1 MRYYTENDLNQIGR
15 TEGLSAVQLAVI
27 VLLLHQPCLK
37 SSQIMVKLD
46 ITSRQQLSRLINL
59 ILQNGIIGRSGKG
72 PAVTYH
78 VNRAVLA
85 DRFMK
90 LDYLQRSVCRYDY
103 ERLEQYIP
111 GKTFLLSEDKR
122 KQMRELSNATIQPGE
137 TLNDRIYKRLLIDFS
152 WASSRMEGNT
162 YTLGETEE
170 LIQKAV
176 KSCKRSPYETL
187 MVENHSNAIKYLTEN
202 ANDIGISPLE
212 IRGVHA
218 MLSNGLLTDDNDCGK
233 VRNCIIEIG
242 QSAYHPE
249 RNQNSLKIQ
258 LTDICNKAVA
268 ISDPFE
274 QSFFLMLHI
283 SYLQPFIDLN
293 KRTGRACAN
302 IPLLK
307 NNLCPVSF
315 YGIDERGYIAGI
327 LEFYETGEV
336 HTISH
341 AFLHSYKNS
350 MDRYRRALS
359 EVKSMEVDLFSNRI
373 LQKWIM
379 DTVQGQNN
387 AANLDTFIETELG
400 KIRNQLSVQ
409 DRESVH
415 QKTTRLVDNLTEV
428 RAIGAGVP
436 LKIFKKYMNLP

>member
-1 MRYYTENDLNQIGR
+1 MRYYTKNDLNQIGR
-15 TEGLSAVQLAVI
+15 AEGLSASQLAVI
-27 VLLLHQPCLK
+27 TLLLQQPGLK

-46 ITSRQQLSRLINL
+46 IASRQQLSRLINL
-59 ILQNGIIGRSGKG
+59 ILQNGIIVRSGKG

-78 VNRAVLA
+78 VNRVVLA
-85 DRFMK
+85 EKFME
-90 LDYLQRSVCRYDY
+90 LDYLQRSVCGYDY

-111 GKTFLLSEDKR
+111 GKTFLLREDKR
-122 KQMRELSNATIQPGE
+122 KQMRELSDATIQPGE

-187 MVENHSNAIKYLTEN
+187 MVENHANAMRYLIGN

-218 MLSNGLLTDDNDCGK
+218 MLSNGLLTNDSDCGA
-233 VRNCIIEIG
+233 VRNSIIEIG

-249 RNQNSLKIQ
+249 SNQNSLTIQ
-258 LTDICNKAVA
+258 LTGICNKAAA

-283 SYLQPFIDLN
+283 SYLQPFIDIN

-315 YGIDERGYIAGI
+315 YGIDEREYIAGI
-327 LEFYETGEV
+327 LEFYETAEV

-359 EVKSMEVDLFSNRI
+359 EVKSMAVDLFSNRI

-379 DTVQGQNN
+379 DTVQNQDN
-387 AANLDTFIETELG
+387 AANLDTFIETELE
-400 KIRNQLSVQ
+400 KAQDQLSVR
-409 DRESVH
+409 DMEGIH

-436 LKIFKKYMNLP
+436 LKIFKEYLTLQ